1 MKKFYS
7 LLLCVFS
14 FGVTLFAFAGCSF
27 LFGKDELIV
36 TEVST
41 AQELQEG
48 AMNISLQND
57 IDLGGEFFDP
67 IRVHS
72 FNGNGHTI
80 SNAIITTTSVKNS
93 ASFFSE
99 VFDHVQDV
107 TFKNITVSAENTS
120 YAAIVL
126 ALPSSRYGYGDDKK
140 NIKQVVFDNI
150 RIEGCNII
158 LNQNDYEGITYVGG
172 VLGSGTAS
180 KSDAGDYNHV
190 YSDESFKTVI
200 SNCTVSETEI
210 SVQGYKPERDGTYT
224 IGPDIYA
231 GGISGSGED
240 IKNCTSEYNTISVT
254 SGQRYSEPYVGGITG
269 ALGEEANVFKCT
281 VFGNTLK
288 AHAGYYRHVSLINAY
303 ECGDIHLGGIFGSSE
318 GDTSVSYCS
327 VEENSF
333 RAESVGGF
341 YLGGIGGAISADVS
355 QSRIVNNEF
364 VGIGYLDGEDKS
376 GDPWTRNIGGV
387 SASSAEVTF
396 SSIFTYGNRM
406 TTTLSLD
413 DVQTVDP
420 TGSCVGFAK
429 TTPEAVF
436 MYCATGA
443 NEMSSGTTDEFATA
457 ALENVDQCYVTSE
470 TYGNARELPFINES
484 DWFAEDQISM
494 LLNLAGDNWTFT
506 PGALPDLQ

>member
-140 NIKQVVFDNI
+140 K
-150 RIEGCNII
+150 
-158 LNQNDYEGITYVGG
+158 Y
-172 VLGSGTAS
+172 
-180 KSDAGDYNHV
+180 
-190 YSDESFKTVI
+190 
-200 SNCTVSETEI
+200 
-210 SVQGYKPERDGTYT
+210 
-224 IGPDIYA
+224 
-231 GGISGSGED
+231 
-240 IKNCTSEYNTISVT
+240 
-254 SGQRYSEPYVGGITG
+254 
-269 ALGEEANVFKCT
+269 
-281 VFGNTLK
+281 
-288 AHAGYYRHVSLINAY
+288 
-303 ECGDIHLGGIFGSSE
+303 
-318 GDTSVSYCS
+318 
-327 VEENSF
+327 
-333 RAESVGGF
+333 
-341 YLGGIGGAISADVS
+341 
-355 QSRIVNNEF
+355 
-364 VGIGYLDGEDKS
+364 
-376 GDPWTRNIGGV
+376 
-387 SASSAEVTF
+387 
-396 SSIFTYGNRM
+396 
-406 TTTLSLD
+406 
-413 DVQTVDP
+413 
-420 TGSCVGFAK
+420 
-429 TTPEAVF
+429 
-436 MYCATGA
+436 
-443 NEMSSGTTDEFATA
+443 
-457 ALENVDQCYVTSE
+457 
-470 TYGNARELPFINES
+470 
-484 DWFAEDQISM
+484 
-494 LLNLAGDNWTFT
+494 
-506 PGALPDLQ
+506 

>member
-1 MKKFYS
+1 M
-7 LLLCVFS
+7 
-14 FGVTLFAFAGCSF
+14 
-27 LFGKDELIV
+27 
-36 TEVST
+36 
-41 AQELQEG
+41 
-48 AMNISLQND
+48 
-57 IDLGGEFFDP
+57 
-67 IRVHS
+67 
-72 FNGNGHTI
+72 
-80 SNAIITTTSVKNS
+80 
-93 ASFFSE
+93 
-99 VFDHVQDV
+99 
-107 TFKNITVSAENTS
+107 
-120 YAAIVL
+120 
-126 ALPSSRYGYGDDKK
+126 
-140 NIKQVVFDNI
+140 
-150 RIEGCNII
+150 
-158 LNQNDYEGITYVGG
+158 
-172 VLGSGTAS
+172 
-180 KSDAGDYNHV
+180 
-190 YSDESFKTVI
+190 
-200 SNCTVSETEI
+200 
-210 SVQGYKPERDGTYT
+210 
-224 IGPDIYA
+224 
-231 GGISGSGED
+231 
-240 IKNCTSEYNTISVT
+240 
-254 SGQRYSEPYVGGITG
+254 
-269 ALGEEANVFKCT
+269 
-281 VFGNTLK
+281 
-288 AHAGYYRHVSLINAY
+288 
-303 ECGDIHLGGIFGSSE
+303 GGIFGSSK